1 MAEGVGFRVTAITYR
16 NNPILTM
23 IALGVPIDDSSI
35 AASLTAGI
43 AMKRGLKHREV
54 PVMDVFVPPEGV
66 THLIYVSVKKG
77 GAQITKEVLDYF
89 TARRVMV
96 SKVIVLD
103 EDVDIFD
110 SGQVLHAF
118 ATKCHPGRG
127 IVVEHYE
134 GRANSLTPC
143 YNPKERERLKGAS
156 VAFDATWPPE
166 WPQEIIPIKASFKT
180 IYSKEIQEKVT
191 QNWKSYGF
199 K

>member
-1 MAEGVGFRVTAITYR
+1 
-16 NNPILTM
+16 
-23 IALGVPIDDSSI
+23 
-35 AASLTAGI
+35 
-43 AMKRGLKHREV
+43 
-54 PVMDVFVPPEGV
+54 
-66 THLIYVSVKKG
+66 LIYVSVKKG
-77 GAQITKEVLDYF
+77 GTGVAKEVLDFF

-103 EDVDIFD
+103 DDIDVFD

-143 YNPKERERLKGAS
+143 YSPKERERLKGAS
-156 VAFDATWPPE
+156 VAFDATWPPD
-166 WPQEIIPIKASFKT
+166 WPPEIIPVKASFKT
-180 IYSKEIQEKVT
+180 IYSKEIQEKVI